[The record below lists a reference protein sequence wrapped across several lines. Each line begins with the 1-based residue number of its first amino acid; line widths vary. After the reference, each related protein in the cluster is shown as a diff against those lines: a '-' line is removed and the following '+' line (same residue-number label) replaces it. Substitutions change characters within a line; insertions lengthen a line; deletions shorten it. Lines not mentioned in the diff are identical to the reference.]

1 MLEIKSV
8 TLNYNNYTTFP
19 PKIKRTKK
27 NVCLFIN
34 EIQEKKAPQFYRH

>member
-27 NVCLFIN
+27 MFVCS
-34 EIQEKKAPQFYRH
+34 